1 MKTKIW
7 LEKIKV
13 KKYTFSWKS
22 QKLTCENNK
31 KMAICCIPFKN
42 NIKKWTF
49 LWVTISIRALRAR
62 SLSSDSSPFSGSKR
76 KREIKLQSPDQLFPK
91 TESLPRPVP
100 VELSPRKDLSF
111 PIESI
116 CKPCT
121 GAFFLVLPRGLSVT
135 NTDHFS
141 REKVKQS
148 SQSFR
153 GKPNSVG
160 EEATMFAPI
169 FRLLVCSVARNKRK
183 PDCGGRC
190 TFVRL
195 GTWLWRVEGV

>member
-1 MKTKIW
+1 MHSLQEQYKEMNLSLSYHIYQSF
-7 LEKIKV
+7 E
-13 KKYTFSWKS
+13 S
-22 QKLTCENNK
+22 
-31 KMAICCIPFKN
+31 
-42 NIKKWTF
+42 
-49 LWVTISIRALRAR
+49 TISLIRFI
-62 SLSSDSSPFSGSKR
+62 SVQWFKEKKR
-76 KREIKLQSPDQLFPK
+76 DKIQSPDQLFPK

-195 GTWLWRVEGV
+195 GT